1 MQLVRSATCLYRYP
15 SRLSRVARYDVGPDL
30 FCVRRQGGFARLP
43 QVNEPTVRLS
53 LDVSRASLAITK
65 RITHASLL
73 RTQSRRR
80 THYLGTS

>member
-65 RITHASLL
+65 KNHTCVCAQDPAAPSYALL
-73 RTQSRRR
+73 RD
-80 THYLGTS
+80 

>member
-1 MQLVRSATCLYRYP
+1 MQLERMATCLNRYS

-43 QVNEPTVRLS
+43 QVNEPTVRLVWT
-53 LDVSRASLAITK
+53 LVVHLSLAQK
-65 RITHASLL
+65 ITHASLL
-73 RTQSRRR
+73 MTQPRRR